1 MIDAGCRPRPASHD
15 NARLVMKNP
24 TANKA
29 VVRVR
34 TLAVPRPVMKP
45 LVELTRPPPSDFC
58 SSTTPIK
65 PRTSIRWITII
76 TVSIDNIRSR
86 PAGLVAGI

>member
-15 NARLVMKNP
+15 SIRLVMKNP
-24 TANKA
+24 TASRA

-34 TLAVPRPVMKP
+34 TLAVPRPVIKP

-58 SSTTPIK
+58 SRTTPIK
-65 PRTSIRWITII
+65 PRTSMRWITIM
-76 TVSIDNIRSR
+76 TVSIDTIR
-86 PAGLVAGI
+86 

>member
-1 MIDAGCRPRPASHD
+1 MHPGRRLLGGRRPPVLMIEAGWRPRPASHD
-15 NARLVMKNP
+15 SAKLVMKKP
-24 TANKA
+24 TASNA

-34 TLAVPRPVMKP
+34 TLAVPRPVIKP

-65 PRTSIRWITII
+65 PRTSIR
-76 TVSIDNIRSR
+76 
-86 PAGLVAGI
+86 